1 VSNQWKTIFLVFV
14 ALAFVSLA
22 YAAGT
27 PSAKGARVYI
37 LSPHDGET
45 VTSPVN
51 VVFGLSGMGVA
62 PAGTD
67 KENTG
72 HHHLVVDGDSLP
84 DFSKPMGPEVKHFG
98 GGQTETT
105 LTLEPGKHTL
115 QLILG
120 DKNHVPHDPPL
131 VSEKISITVK

>member
-1 VSNQWKTIFLVFV
+1 MRNQNKYLFILGMVFM
-14 ALAFVSLA
+14 LVSLTI
-22 YAAGT
+22 AANT
-27 PSAKGARVYI
+27 PSAQDAKLYI
-37 LSPHDGET
+37 VSPLDGET
-45 VTSPVN
+45 VTSPFK

-72 HHHLVVDGDSLP
+72 HHHLMIDGGSLP

-98 GGQTETT
+98 GGQTETM
-105 LTLEPGKHTL
+105 LTLEPGTHTL

-120 DKNHVPHDPPL
+120 DKNHVPHNPPL
-131 VSEKISITVK
+131 MSEKISITVK